1 MESESVFHVK
11 QDALFDHHRAG
22 ITYTQ
27 PIPLQRKPMFG
38 ISDYG
43 AFAAAFVLLL
53 FLPGPGNLA
62 LISSAS
68 KGGVAG
74 GLASVLGLLLGDQI
88 LLWLTVA
95 GVAALLQTYPPL
107 FMALKGLG
115 AAYLVWLGY
124 KMITAKPGEGPS
136 IQITPGQY
144 FRETM
149 FITLLNPKAIMF
161 YFAFFPQFIDP
172 VHHQGWITFAV
183 MALTIAVLGFI
194 YCFGVVLI
202 THHMAERIRANPRF
216 SGFLQKLAGL
226 CLIGF
231 GLKMAL
237 SK

>member
-1 MESESVFHVK
+1 
-11 QDALFDHHRAG
+11 
-22 ITYTQ
+22 
-27 PIPLQRKPMFG
+27 MFG

-68 KGGVAG
+68 KGGLAG
-74 GLASVLGLLLGDQI
+74 GLASVLGLLLGDQL

-95 GVAALLQTYPPL
+95 GVAAMLQTLPVL
-107 FMALKGLG
+107 FAAVQWAG
-115 AAYLVWLGY
+115 AGYLAWLGY
-124 KMITAKPGEGPS
+124 KMITAKPGEGTTV
-136 IQITPGQY
+136 QITPGRY
-144 FRETM
+144 FRETL

-183 MALTIAVLGFI
+183 MASTIAVLGFI

-202 THHMAERIRANPRF
+202 THFMAERLRANPAV
-216 SGFLQKLAGL
+216 SGVLQKLAGL

-231 GLKMAL
+231 GLKLVVA
-237 SK
+237 K

>member
-1 MESESVFHVK
+1 
-11 QDALFDHHRAG
+11 
-22 ITYTQ
+22 
-27 PIPLQRKPMFG
+27 MFG

-68 KGGVAG
+68 KGGLAG
-74 GLASVLGLLLGDQI
+74 GLAAVFGLLLGDQI

-95 GVAALLQTYPPL
+95 GVAAMLQTVPAL
-107 FMALKGLG
+107 FAAVQWAG
-115 AAYLVWLGY
+115 AAYLAWLGF

-136 IQITPGQY
+136 IQITPGHY
-144 FRETM
+144 FRETL

-172 VHHQGWITFAV
+172 AQHQGWITFAV
-183 MALTIAVLGFI
+183 MASTIAVLGFL

-202 THHMAERIRANPRF
+202 THYMAERLRANPAV
-216 SGFLQKLAGL
+216 SGFFQKLAGV

-231 GLKMAL
+231 GLKLAFT
-237 SK
+237 K

>member
-1 MESESVFHVK
+1 
-11 QDALFDHHRAG
+11 
-22 ITYTQ
+22 
-27 PIPLQRKPMFG
+27 MFG

-68 KGGVAG
+68 KGGLTG

-95 GVAALLQTYPPL
+95 GVAALLKSTPSL
-107 FMALKGLG
+107 FMALQWVG
-115 AAYLVWLGY
+115 AAYLAWLGLR
-124 KMITAKPGEGPS
+124 MVLAKPGEGPQ
-136 IQITPGQY
+136 IQITPGHY
-144 FRETM
+144 FRETLL
-149 FITLLNPKAIMF
+149 ITLLNPKAIMF

-172 VHHQGWITFAV
+172 VHHQGLLTFAV
-183 MALTIAVLGFI
+183 MALTIAVLGFV

-202 THHMAERIRANPRF
+202 THNMAERIRANARF
-216 SGFLQKLAGL
+216 SSALQKIAGL

-231 GLKMAL
+231 GLKMVIA
-237 SK
+237 K